1 MGVSEEIAPG
11 EIASGEQR
19 LSLLVASVRDYAI
32 FMLDPRGYIETWNA
46 GAERLKGYSASDII
60 GSHFSVFYTPEDIAD
75 GKPKRELE
83 IATATGKYEE
93 EGWRVRKDGT
103 LFWANVVITA
113 IRDERGVLVGFGK
126 VTRDL
131 TERKHAEE
139 ELRRAAAELEQRVIE
154 RTAQLEAANKE
165 LEAFGYS
172 VSHDLRA
179 PLRALD
185 GFSKRVMTSA
195 AARLDASELDQLQRV
210 RAAAQRMSQL
220 IDDMLNL
227 SRITRSPM
235 SPQSVD
241 ISALAHSIVDELR
254 AADPS
259 REVELI
265 VAANLRALA
274 DPRQLRIALAN
285 LLGNAWKFTRKQAK
299 ARIEVGSSREDG
311 KLVYFVRDNGVGF
324 DLAYA
329 DKLFFPFQ
337 RMHSSRE
344 FEGTGIGLATV
355 QRIVR
360 RHGGSIW
367 VDSAPGRGATFYFT
381 VEIER

>member
-1 MGVSEEIAPG
+1 MAVSGQPREIGTGEE
-11 EIASGEQR
+11 R
-19 LSLLVASVRDYAI
+19 FRLLVETVRDYAI
-32 FMLDPRGYIETWNA
+32 FMLDPRGYIQTWNA
-46 GAERLKGYSASDII
+46 GAERLKGYTASEII
-60 GSHFSVFYTPEDIAD
+60 GTHFSAFYTAEDIAD
-75 GKPKRELE
+75 RKPERELA

-93 EGWRVRKDGT
+93 EGWRVRRDGT

-113 IRDERGVLVGFGK
+113 LHDRGVLVGFAK

-139 ELRRAAAELEQRVIE
+139 GLRRAAVELEQRVAE

-185 GFSKRVMTSA
+185 GFSKRVLTSA
-195 AARLDASELDQLQRV
+195 AERLEPGERDQLQRV
-210 RAAAQRMSQL
+210 RRAAQRMSQL

-227 SRITRSPM
+227 SRITRTPL

-241 ISALAHSIVDELR
+241 LAGLVRGIVEDLRSAEPAR
-254 AADPS
+254 AVEVVVHEPMRANADA
-259 REVELI
+259 RLM
-265 VAANLRALA
+265 
-274 DPRQLRIALAN
+274 RIALAN
-285 LLGNAWKFTRKQAK
+285 LIGNAWKFTRRQDAP
-299 ARIEVGSSREDG
+299 RIEVGSQQRDVE
-311 KLVYFVRDNGVGF
+311 LVYFVRDNGVGF
-324 DLAYA
+324 DPAYA
-329 DKLFFPFQ
+329 EKLFFPFQ
-337 RMHSSRE
+337 RLHSTRE

-360 RHGGSIW
+360 RHGGDVW
-367 VDSAPGRGATFYFT
+367 VESAPGEGATFFFT
-381 VEIER
+381 LGGAR